1 MNKEQNL
8 NEPQNQQLNIAGVS
22 NSISFREMAEKLWD
36 LLDDIDTAS
45 DMFKPSDEKSAMAFY
60 RYAMS
65 KQAERHKYLKSDGYK
80 LYTNEEFEQLPK
92 SKPQF
97 GVMENEKVSKVKE
110 TQQLNI
116 FAVST
121 RLFGVYDRNGN
132 IKSVYREPYNAFEEA
147 TKLNRQLAK
156 DEYFIDWVIVG

>member
-1 MNKEQNL
+1 
-8 NEPQNQQLNIAGVS
+8 
-22 NSISFREMAEKLWD
+22 
-36 LLDDIDTAS
+36 
-45 DMFKPSDEKSAMAFY
+45 
-60 RYAMS
+60 
-65 KQAERHKYLKSDGYK
+65 
-80 LYTNEEFEQLPK
+80 
-92 SKPQF
+92 
-97 GVMENEKVSKVKE
+97 MENEKVSKVTE

-147 TKLNRQLAK
+147 TKLNIQLAK

>member
-1 MNKEQNL
+1 
-8 NEPQNQQLNIAGVS
+8 
-22 NSISFREMAEKLWD
+22 
-36 LLDDIDTAS
+36 
-45 DMFKPSDEKSAMAFY
+45 
-60 RYAMS
+60 
-65 KQAERHKYLKSDGYK
+65 
-80 LYTNEEFEQLPK
+80 
-92 SKPQF
+92 
-97 GVMENEKVSKVKE
+97 MENEKVSKVAE

-147 TKLNRQLAK
+147 TKLNRKLAK

>member
-1 MNKEQNL
+1 
-8 NEPQNQQLNIAGVS
+8 
-22 NSISFREMAEKLWD
+22 
-36 LLDDIDTAS
+36 
-45 DMFKPSDEKSAMAFY
+45 
-60 RYAMS
+60 
-65 KQAERHKYLKSDGYK
+65 
-80 LYTNEEFEQLPK
+80 
-92 SKPQF
+92 
-97 GVMENEKVSKVKE
+97 MENEKVSKVAE

-147 TKLNRQLAK
+147 AKLNIQLAK

>member
-1 MNKEQNL
+1 
-8 NEPQNQQLNIAGVS
+8 
-22 NSISFREMAEKLWD
+22 
-36 LLDDIDTAS
+36 
-45 DMFKPSDEKSAMAFY
+45 
-60 RYAMS
+60 
-65 KQAERHKYLKSDGYK
+65 
-80 LYTNEEFEQLPK
+80 
-92 SKPQF
+92 
-97 GVMENEKVSKVKE
+97 MENEKVSKVAE

-147 TKLNRQLAK
+147 TNLNRQLVK

>member
-1 MNKEQNL
+1 
-8 NEPQNQQLNIAGVS
+8 
-22 NSISFREMAEKLWD
+22 
-36 LLDDIDTAS
+36 
-45 DMFKPSDEKSAMAFY
+45 
-60 RYAMS
+60 
-65 KQAERHKYLKSDGYK
+65 
-80 LYTNEEFEQLPK
+80 
-92 SKPQF
+92 
-97 GVMENEKVSKVKE
+97 MENEKVSKVAE

-132 IKSVYREPYNAFEEA
+132 IKSVYRETYNAFEEA